1 MVTHLQQLQHKA
13 MMEDQDLHQ
22 LVQALVVAVE
32 QVQLAEEE
40 ITHPQLEEM
49 VV

>member
-1 MVTHLQQLQHKA
+1 MVIHLRQVQHKA

-22 LVQALVVAVE
+22 LVHRQVVEAVLE
-32 QVQLAEEE
+32 QLEVEG
-40 ITHPQLEEM
+40 IIHPQLEEM